1 MPASSDPT
9 SFSYGT
15 PAGPDTGDLTGATST
30 NSLGG
35 IFNSGSTSALQ
46 TLSIV
51 VTNILS
57 DNKKIAFEPYNVQYT
72 LSDGTTGY
80 SALHYATKVETE
92 GLNGLGNVVITGTP
106 SDNQPLAYN
115 NATSKWIN
123 QKLAFDG
130 IDPEAVIIESEGI
143 SSNDNDTT
151 LPTSAAVKDYVDTHV
166 TAQDLDFEGDTG
178 GTLSIELQSEVL
190 DIAGGTGIATA
201 GANNTLTVNI
211 DDTVVTK
218 VGEQTLTNKTL
229 TTPIIASLKQSGSY
243 TLTMPAA
250 TDTLVGK
257 ATTDTLTNKTL
268 TSPVITTP
276 QINDTSANHQ
286 YIVAVSELAADRTI
300 TLPLLAGNDEITFN
314 AHTQTLT
321 NKTLT
326 TPVIASLQQ
335 ASGSNTLTM
344 PATTDTLVGRAT
356 TDTLTNKT
364 LTSPVLDTEISG
376 TAFQDD
382 DAFSSASA
390 SKVASSES
398 IKAYVDSVASGL
410 DVKDSVVVA
419 TTANITLANTQT
431 IDGVSLSA
439 GDRVLVKDQST
450 GADNGIYVV
459 VSGGSWTRA
468 TDFDSNTEVTDGTFF
483 FVEQGT
489 TQADS
494 GWVLT
499 TNNPI
504 TVGTTALVFSQ
515 FSGAGQITAGDGLT
529 KSGNTINV
537 VGTADKIT
545 VNANDITIASTYTG
559 QNTITTTGAL
569 NAGSITSDF
578 GAIDNGTSGIR
589 TNTFTAEDSILPS
602 AVGGADLGSTSAE
615 WGDIYIAD
623 DKAIKFGN
631 GQDATIEYDEDGTD
645 TLLIKGAAVNF
656 GVDDTGIDVKF
667 FGATS
672 GKYMEWD
679 ESADQLN
686 VSGNVTISGNNQL
699 QFGDNDTYIH
709 QSADGVLDLVSDTE
723 IEINASTIDING
735 AVEMDSTLGVTGAT
749 TLSSTVR
756 SVGNFDVN
764 TNKFTVNA
772 TSGNTAVAGTLGV
785 TGVTTLTATPIAN
798 AGISVKNGSTSAGYI
813 EFFEDSDNGTN
824 KATLIGPSSTADV
837 TLTLPSTTGTVA
849 LTSDL
854 SSYAPL
860 AGATFTGDV
869 AFGDS
874 IWAKFGASDDLKIG
888 HHANQSYIENYVGH
902 LNIWQLADAKD
913 INLYSDDGTGG
924 TVKYIMLD
932 GGEGEVKLY
941 HAASGSSSVKLTTK
955 STGVTVTGTAVT
967 DGLTVGDNTDATTIL
982 GRAKIASPTTDI
994 AYFSHYD
1001 FMDADS
1007 YALAQTSAGIT
1018 AINAHTGQT
1027 INLNVNNTNVAQ
1039 VTSTGLTV
1047 KADTDA
1053 TTTLGR
1059 ALIHSPSSDIAVFS
1073 HVDKTASTDYALR
1086 QDANGATYLNSP
1098 SGGIINFNINNSNVA
1113 SIDSSGLTTSKLTTS
1128 GDIELGHAND
1138 TTISRVSEG
1147 VISVQ
1152 DKTIATVDDATAL
1165 AIALG

>member
-268 TSPVITTP
+268 TAPVISSISNSGT
-276 QINDTSANHQ
+276 
-286 YIVAVSELAADRTI
+286 VTI
-300 TLPLLAGNDEITFN
+300 P
-314 AHTQTLT
+314 
-321 NKTLT
+321 
-326 TPVIASLQQ
+326 
-335 ASGSNTLTM
+335 SG
-344 PATTDTLVGRAT
+344 TDTLVGRAT